1 MQQLRIKNSSDD
13 QVEDEL
19 LVSVREVLSGNLEGM
34 RNVLFDDRQC

>member
-1 MQQLRIKNSSDD
+1 MQQLRIKNGSDD